1 MPRICPRLLRHLLR
15 RPFRHDLPALVAAF
29 RAQVDDPVGRLD
41 DLQIVFDD
49 DYRVALLDEGVEDFE
64 ELAHVLEVEAGGGL
78 VEDVESLPRRPARQ
92 FLGELDAL
100 GFAAAQGRRLL
111 ADLDVAEADL
121 LRSEE
126 HTSELQSLMRISYA
140 V

>member
-1 MPRICPRLLRHLLR
+1 MPRICPRLLRHLLL
-15 RPFRHDLPALVAAF
+15 RPFRHDLPTLVAAF

-78 VEDVESLPRRPARQ
+78 VEDVESLPRRP
-92 FLGELDAL
+92 
-100 GFAAAQGRRLL
+100 
-111 ADLDVAEADL
+111 
-121 LRSEE
+121 RSEE

-140 V
+140 VF